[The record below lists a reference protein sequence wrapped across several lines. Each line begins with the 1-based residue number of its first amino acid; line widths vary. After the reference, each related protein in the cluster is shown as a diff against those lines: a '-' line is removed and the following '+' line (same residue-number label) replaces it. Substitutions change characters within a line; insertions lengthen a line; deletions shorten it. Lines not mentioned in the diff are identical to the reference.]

1 MFRSIRL
8 QTRHV
13 YEYFEPLALLCQVMI
28 SCMAIYKRSTR
39 HTKMNCATVHIVSK
53 TGLNYPQVSN
63 APINGMP
70 HAACLG
76 WMLEHS
82 TIYGWRKDKG

>member
-28 SCMAIYKRSTR
+28 SCMAIKRSTR
-39 HTKMNCATVHIVSK
+39 HTKMS
-53 TGLNYPQVSN
+53 LNYPQVSN